1 MPRRQ
6 LDKGTHFFLLFSVW
20 KAGVRL
26 CVFFLLFLCLLS
38 GTSGAQETGLSAL
51 ASRLMSGGW
60 GGTVDLDD
68 PCPAPGGSGAPADG
82 DMAVLQADI
91 DRFSLCAERAESLK
105 KLNEATMGKKDTGG
119 TAPAEPNPL
128 LDNPG
133 FRLRKP
139 PEDRGNQIAIPP
151 VPEKDLEPPRERE
164 PKPKKL
170 QEWSIVNIFGSSG
183 GLQVRLRKDDGSVAQ
198 ARAGAVLSDGW
209 TVKQVSTSGVV
220 LGKVGQPDKT
230 LTWMD

>member
-1 MPRRQ
+1 MPR
-6 LDKGTHFFLLFSVW
+6 LHPDKTARFSLLPRFPLAGLRLSVFLL
-20 KAGVRL
+20 
-26 CVFFLLFLCLLS
+26 LLFLFVGGS
-38 GTSGAQETGLSAL
+38 SRAQETGLSAL
-51 ASRLMSGGW
+51 ASRLMNGGW

-68 PCPAPGGSGAPADG
+68 PCPAPGSSETSAG
-82 DMAVLQADI
+82 DMALLQADI

-105 KLNEATMGKKDTGG
+105 KLNEATMGKKGAEG
-119 TAPAEPNPL
+119 VGPAEPNPL

-133 FRLRKP
+133 FRLRRP

-164 PKPKKL
+164 SKPKRL

-220 LGKVGQPDKT
+220 LGKAGQPDKT